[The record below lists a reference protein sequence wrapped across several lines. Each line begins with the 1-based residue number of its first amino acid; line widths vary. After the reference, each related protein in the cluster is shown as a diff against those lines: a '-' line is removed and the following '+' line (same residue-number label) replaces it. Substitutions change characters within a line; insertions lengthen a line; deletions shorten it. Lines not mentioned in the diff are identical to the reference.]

1 MQIRSFMTIKEEGK
15 SGWQMRIGRGKFTSL
30 FFPYGPMHRILIPQR
45 PESTLLNSLATV
57 DNLHDFRSYLAC
69 LWLSSPSCLL
79 AFRQHIA
86 DSKILIISVRVIDRS
101 WTDDLRVVTYLRATR
116 QALASAGIKPSPVK
130 VGGFLVRLSAF
141 CAVLTDRRK
150 GPHCLVCFRIG

>member
-1 MQIRSFMTIKEEGK
+1 MTIKEEGK
-15 SGWQMRIGRGKFTSL
+15 SGWHMRISKGKFTSL
-30 FFPYGPMHRILIPQR
+30 FFPYGPIDRISIPQR
-45 PESTLLNSLATV
+45 SESTLLNSLAAV
-57 DNLHDFRSYLAC
+57 DILHDFRSYLAC

-79 AFRQHIA
+79 AFGQQIA

-101 WTDDLRVVTYLRATR
+101 CTDDLRVVTYFRAIC
-116 QALASAGIKPSPVK
+116 QILASAGIKPHPLQ
-130 VGGFLVRLSAF
+130 VGGFLVRLSAC